1 MKLKGFLKLKIEWKA
16 LYFGSSRSVFPVR
29 KSLWQH
35 RSCIISEAANT
46 EWLSHVSL
54 HDGWGKLEQPCIAKK
69 TKKNGLKCCWIWT
82 SKGFGRF
89 YRKQKFGSTQSQV
102 CESQLWFGST
112 WDGRIHVFPR
122 RWNLHE
128 TQFDCLFFFFFQT
141 WCLSFPPWRSQTYFS
156 RLEFLHNFKCQS
168 RSQV

>member
-1 MKLKGFLKLKIEWKA
+1 MESFVFWLFKKRLSCQKIPLTTQKLHHFRGCKHWMTVTRFFTWWMGKVR
-16 LYFGSSRSVFPVR
+16 GSMYR
-29 KSLWQH
+29 
-35 RSCIISEAANT
+35 
-46 EWLSHVSL
+46 
-54 HDGWGKLEQPCIAKK
+54 
-69 TKKNGLKCCWIWT
+69 KKNGLKCCWIWT

-122 RWNLHE
+122 RWSLHE

-141 WCLSFPPWRSQTYFS
+141 WCLSFPPRRSQTYFS